1 MRKIF
6 SEMNR
11 HFFYVILMAAL
22 LAAVITSCN
31 REDEEVPTGQIA
43 VNLRADIQSAN
54 TNPGPTLR
62 VANNQWEPNDEVG
75 LYMKRAGQAIT
86 THGAIYGGGWN
97 VRMSIMGQSLISTP
111 VMYPTSGNVDF
122 VAYYPFNLNVYY
134 DLTIPVNVAE
144 QEAGLPNE
152 ILYSNNITNQAPTE
166 DPVTLNFNYSL
177 AKIELTVTG
186 GANSKL
192 TATDYAAA
200 AVTVEEVYTQA
211 KFQLADGTFT
221 DFQEKQPVTLH
232 RKSNNAT
239 SATFEALMLPTNE
252 EITLLF
258 EVGGAVYRY
267 TIPAN
272 TNFASAMLYRYN
284 FTLDVNGFQPQTLV
298 LLNAVILS
306 RTEAPEQ
313 DISIDASKRMTMT
326 TVASEVTLCIG
337 GTGQVSIDWGDG
349 TPIETYGGDGYTTFN
364 YSYSSTSTRTIT
376 ITGENITSLICRG
389 NQLTSIDVSKNTVLT
404 ELTCSNNLLES
415 IDVSK
420 NTALTSLECSYN
432 ILESLDVSK
441 NTALIQLECSYNLL
455 ESLDMSKNTSLTY
468 LGCRGN
474 KLKSIDVS
482 NNTALIYL
490 SLGRNL
496 LESIDVS
503 KNTALRSLE
512 CGGNKLESIDVS
524 KNTALT
530 SLECSYNLLE
540 SLDVSKNTA
549 LADLLCWNNL
559 LRSLYVNENTALI
572 RLLCEDNL
580 LESLELSKNTALINL
595 NCGNNQ
601 LNILDVSN
609 NIALK
614 GLNCS
619 GNQLTS
625 LILNKNTKLEALD
638 CSWNQLPE
646 LDVSEN
652 TELTVLHCSS
662 NILQTEGLNTLFY
675 SLHNN
680 NLVYKNIYISGN
692 PGTATCNRSIAENK
706 GWAVF

>member
-31 REDEEVPTGQIA
+31 REDEEVPAGQIA

-432 ILESLDVSK
+432 
-441 NTALIQLECSYNLL
+441 
-455 ESLDMSKNTSLTY
+455 
-468 LGCRGN
+468 
-474 KLKSIDVS
+474 
-482 NNTALIYL
+482 
-490 SLGRNL
+490 
-496 LESIDVS
+496 
-503 KNTALRSLE
+503 
-512 CGGNKLESIDVS
+512 
-524 KNTALT
+524 
-530 SLECSYNLLE
+530 LLE